1 MLFEREA
8 PMYGS
13 YDVVIAGGG
22 PAPGPARIMSTCM
35 AMGEAA
41 GVATVLKLRDGVD
54 YKNVNMQQLRLTLR
68 DFGAQVDA

>member
-1 MLFEREA
+1 
-8 PMYGS
+8 
-13 YDVVIAGGG
+13 
-22 PAPGPARIMSTCM
+22 MSTCM

-54 YKNVNMQQLRLTLR
+54 YKDVNIQQLRQTLR